1 LAKSLVITEKPS
13 VARDIVAALGG
24 FQEQDGFWE
33 RDDLVVTFSVG
44 HLVQLE
50 SPEDIDEKYK
60 RWTLDTLPILP
71 DEHRVKPKAGAS
83 ERIRCIK
90 KLLRRDDVDGVVNA
104 CDAGREGE
112 LIFREIVE
120 YLDCQKPIQRIWLQ
134 SMTSAAIRTGFDEL
148 QPGDRYDGLAA
159 AAACRS
165 RSDWLIGMNATRAL
179 TRRLQARKERAAWSA
194 GRVTRI
200 VCP

>member
-60 RWTLDTLPILP
+60 RWTLDTLPILCSSATTSTASSTPATP
-71 DEHRVKPKAGAS
+71 DARAS
-83 ERIRCIK
+83 
-90 KLLRRDDVDGVVNA
+90 
-104 CDAGREGE
+104 
-112 LIFREIVE
+112 
-120 YLDCQKPIQRIWLQ
+120 
-134 SMTSAAIRTGFDEL
+134 
-148 QPGDRYDGLAA
+148 
-159 AAACRS
+159 
-165 RSDWLIGMNATRAL
+165 
-179 TRRLQARKERAAWSA
+179 
-194 GRVTRI
+194 
-200 VCP
+200 